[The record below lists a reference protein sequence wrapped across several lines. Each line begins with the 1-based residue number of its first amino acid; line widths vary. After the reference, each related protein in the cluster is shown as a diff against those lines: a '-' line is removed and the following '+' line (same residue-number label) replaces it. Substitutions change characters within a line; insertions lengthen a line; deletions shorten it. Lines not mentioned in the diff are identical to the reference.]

1 MKDYYL
7 AMTVMQRKLLTAKA
21 YLAARGLG
29 YRVDYKGHW
38 KSVVTL

>member
-1 MKDYYL
+1 MTDHFL
-7 AMTVMQRKLLTAKA
+7 AMTKMQRKLLAAKA

>member
-7 AMTVMQRKLLTAKA
+7 AMIVMQRRLLAAKA

-38 KSVVTL
+38 KEVIR